1 MRIHLLQ
8 HQRLPP
14 SIREISGLPIASSAV
29 SDCGTWRPQLSQS
42 HHTVFIF
49 SSHHLTVP
57 SQSGLSYF
65 VTNTCHSQQLSGD
78 LIPFRILEEDSRKN
92 KQYINS
98 YKIKFLFIHS
108 AFFCF
113 NNLILQLGHFQC
125 THYPIVK

>member
-1 MRIHLLQ
+1 MHISLRLELIPSRVGVRHLLQ
-8 HQRLPP
+8 HQHLPP

-98 YKIKFLFIHS
+98 YKILVYSFSIFLF
-108 AFFCF
+108 
-113 NNLILQLGHFQC
+113 Q
-125 THYPIVK
+125 